1 MKIVITAGHNKSMH
15 TIALMHDLIKN
26 GHEITGCIQVRTF
39 QLKRLKSYL
48 KQYGLETVKAKYR
61 SHVLGSKNT
70 YLENETKLIKEYLK
84 NNNIH
89 DYKTTYFCRKAG
101 IKHITTN
108 SINDIKI
115 EQFIKR
121 NNIDLVVYAGGG
133 IVRKNIIGSSKYGV
147 LNAHSGFLPFFRGMN
162 VIEWSLLYGF
172 LPHTTI
178 HLIDTGID
186 TGRIIYSEPIPF
198 SADLYSYRGNATVHN
213 VKLLVTIINNFQA
226 YRNEAAEQKETDGK
240 QFFVMHKRL
249 KTIVAAYLIR
259 CNSDLSQL
267 KTNISNELKFS

>member
-1 MKIVITAGHNKSMH
+1 
-15 TIALMHDLIKN
+15 
-26 GHEITGCIQVRTF
+26 
-39 QLKRLKSYL
+39 
-48 KQYGLETVKAKYR
+48 
-61 SHVLGSKNT
+61 
-70 YLENETKLIKEYLK
+70 
-84 NNNIH
+84 
-89 DYKTTYFCRKAG
+89 
-101 IKHITTN
+101 
-108 SINDIKI
+108 
-115 EQFIKR
+115 
-121 NNIDLVVYAGGG
+121 
-133 IVRKNIIGSSKYGV
+133 
-147 LNAHSGFLPFFRGMN
+147 MN